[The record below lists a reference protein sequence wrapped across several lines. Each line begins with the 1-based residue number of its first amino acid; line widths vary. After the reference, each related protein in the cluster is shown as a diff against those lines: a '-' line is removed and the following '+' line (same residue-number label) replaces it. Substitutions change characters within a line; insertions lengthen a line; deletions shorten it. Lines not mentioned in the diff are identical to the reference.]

1 MNQRL
6 FVGNLAFQTTEEDLR
21 SAFEAHGSVVEAK
34 IITDRETGRSR
45 GFGFLTMGTGEEAQ
59 RAIEAMNGVLID
71 GRALR
76 VNEAEEKRPRAG
88 GGGGGL
94 ATVRAAVAVASAMIV
109 EAAALATIAVDPA
122 VAGATTAAAVDVATG
137 SRLLSNIIIVGIGAR
152 LAGSSSSHGLFAAPI
167 QRRST

>member
-88 GGGGGL
+88 GGGGGFGD
-94 ATVRAAVAVASAMIV
+94 RPGGGGGGFG
-109 EAAALATIAVDPA
+109 DRPR
-122 VAGATTAAAVDVATG
+122 GGGGGFGDDRRGGGGGDDRGG
-137 SRLLSNIIIVGIGAR
+137 SRGG
-152 LAGSSSSHGLFAAPI
+152 
-167 QRRST
+167 RRNNGGGGGRRDW